1 MLVRIP
7 LILRVP
13 LIWLLIA
20 SHTVVLV
27 TSLLLCSLV
36 KGLLPF
42 KPVQQVLDVWIL
54 ALAESWIACNSA
66 MMNHLTSLQVGYSE
80 NTALDAE
87 GHYLVISNHQ
97 SWVDILV
104 LQKVFNKRI
113 PFMRFFLKKE
123 LFWVPF
129 LGLAWWALD
138 FPFMQRHTKSQ
149 LQKRPELAGQ
159 DIAATRKAC
168 EKFLGKP
175 VSIMIFPEG
184 TRFTPAKHAQQQSP
198 FKGLLKPKSGG
209 MAYALDAMGR
219 GLHYILDVTLI
230 YPNGRPSIADLVAD
244 RIKKV
249 MVDVRVLEIPE
260 SLRIGDYQN
269 DRAFRAQFQQW
280 MNGLWLEKQNHI
292 GFLNRK

>member
-27 TSLLLCSLV
+27 TSLLLCSLF

-42 KPVQQVLDVWIL
+42 KPVQRVLDVWIL

-66 MMNHLTSLQVGYSE
+66 MMDHLTSLQVGYSE

-159 DIAATRKAC
+159 DIVATRKAC

-260 SLRIGDYQN
+260 SLRIGDYEN
-269 DRAFRAQFQQW
+269 NRAFRVEFQAW
-280 MNGLWLEKQNHI
+280 MNGLWLEKQNR
-292 GFLNRK
+292 LNSSMSR